1 MNSTDQT
8 FSETM
13 RRIRKA
19 QGMTLADIAK
29 RSGLPLQRLRD
40 VDSGKFA
47 PYLREALCIAD
58 ALGTTVDA
66 LARGHITQ
74 HMLGI
79 FRDIARTLPKNDS
92 QSLNDKGEN
101 NETHR

>member
-13 RRIRKA
+13 HRVRKA
-19 QGMTLADIAK
+19 AGMTLADIAK

-47 PYLREALCIAD
+47 PYLHEALCIAD

-74 HMLGI
+74 RMTGL
-79 FRDIARTLPKNDS
+79 FRNAVQTLPTNDS
-92 QSLNDKGEN
+92 QSLNKGEN

>member
-13 RRIRKA
+13 HRVRKA
-19 QGMTLADIAK
+19 EGMTLADIAK
-29 RSGLPLQRLRD
+29 RSGLRD

-47 PYLREALCIAD
+47 PYLHEALCIAD
-58 ALGTTVDA
+58 ALNTTVDA

-92 QSLNDKGEN
+92 QSLNDKGGKQ
-101 NETHR
+101 